1 MLRHRTALALC
12 LLLGCGASNTNS
24 AEVSPARDTPAA
36 PSPAPQKPRPS
47 GTPQPTLAIGTVE
60 LSVAPREPLKLKV
73 EVARTDEQRQQG
85 LMFRERLGDD
95 EGMLFVFPT
104 ERYNSFW
111 MHNTLIPLDMYF
123 IDSEWNVVGVVEQA
137 TPLTDDPRQ
146 VPKMSQYVLEV
157 RGGFARAHGLGEGA
171 KVKFVPPAGEGA
183 P

>member
-1 MLRHRTALALC
+1 LV
-12 LLLGCGASNTNS
+12 GCGASGNKAPDVSTREGPLGASEAS
-24 AEVSPARDTPAA
+24 ALKAGAAGKSAA
-36 PSPAPQKPRPS
+36 PRPK
-47 GTPQPTLAIGTVE
+47 GDPQPRLPMGAVE
-60 LSVAPREPLKLKV
+60 LAVAPRAPLALKV
-73 EVARTDEQRQQG
+73 EVASTDAQRQMG
-85 LMFRERLGDD
+85 LMFREQLGAD
-95 EGMLFVFPT
+95 EGMLFVFPS

-157 RGGFARAHGLGEGA
+157 RGGFARERGIGEGA
-171 KVKFVPPAGEGA
+171 KVKFVPPVGEGA